1 MKQKNLKTLFW
12 PIFFEIVF
20 LMLAGMVDTLMLSG
34 LNYKAVGAVGTS
46 NTYLS
51 IFVIMFSIISTG
63 MVSVMT
69 QYIGAGKEYVA
80 KQAKNIG
87 LLLNGIIGISLSLLL
102 GFCAKEILTIVGVA
116 SSLLDYAT
124 TYMVIVG
131 GASIITA
138 FIPIYNNYLRSFG
151 YTKITMIATISSN
164 ILNLILNA
172 LFLYIL
178 KMGVAGIATATVI
191 SKIVNLLIITI
202 YAERNITFTNHPLDI
217 SNKLILKQIIKIGI
231 PAAAESA
238 LYNVAST
245 LIIKFLNEMDADGI
259 NVTAQTYVFTITNFS
274 YCAALALAQA
284 NSILLGWSIG
294 KHQYEKGYKNTFKA
308 LKYGILISLSVSIL
322 FVIFSKPI
330 LSLFTDNTA
339 IISLAT
345 KLLIIDIFLEF
356 GRVANLVFATAL
368 KTAGDALYIVIIAS
382 IVMLLVGSGGTYI
395 LGLKLELL
403 AVGAYISMA
412 LDEIIR
418 GIVSLFRFVSRKW
431 ESKTLV

>member
-1 MKQKNLKTLFW
+1 MKKKNLKTLFW
-12 PIFFEIVF
+12 PIFFEILF

-69 QYIGAGKEYVA
+69 QYIGAGKEHVA

-87 LLLNGIIGISLSLLL
+87 LLLNGLVGITLSLLL
-102 GFCAKEILTIVGVA
+102 GFGARTILSVVGVA

-151 YTKITMIATISSN
+151 YTKITMIATISAN
-164 ILNLILNA
+164 LLNLVLNA
-172 LFLYIL
+172 LFLYGL
-178 KMGVAGIATATVI
+178 NLGVAGIATATVI
-191 SKIVNLLIITI
+191 SKVVNLLILAI
-202 YAERNITFTNHPLDI
+202 YAEKNITFDNHTLRT
-217 SNKLILKQIIKIGI
+217 SNKLILMQIIKIGI

-245 LIIKFLNEMDADGI
+245 LIIKFLNEMDPDGI
-259 NVTAQTYVFTITNFS
+259 NVTAQTYIFTITNFS

-294 KHQYEKGYKNTFKA
+294 ERNYKKGYKNTFKA
-308 LKYGILISLSVSIL
+308 LKYGILTSLCISIL

-330 LSLFTDNTA
+330 LGLFTDNTT
-339 IISLAT
+339 IINLAT

-368 KTAGDALYIVIIAS
+368 KTAGDALYIVVIAS

-395 LGLKLELL
+395 LGIKLELF
-403 AVGAYISMA
+403 AIGAYISMA
-412 LDEIIR
+412 LDELIR
-418 GIVSLFRFVSRKW
+418 GIISLFRFISRKW